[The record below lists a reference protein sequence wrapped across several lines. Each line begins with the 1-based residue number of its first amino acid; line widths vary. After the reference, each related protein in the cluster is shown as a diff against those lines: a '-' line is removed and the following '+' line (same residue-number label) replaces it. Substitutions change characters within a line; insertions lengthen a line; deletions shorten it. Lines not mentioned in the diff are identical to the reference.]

1 VFLYRLLL
9 SLAAPLFALRLWRD
23 GADTRRERLG
33 GHGPDRITQHQRLW
47 IHAASNGELTSARP
61 LIEALLNAD
70 ARLDLVITCNSET
83 GKALA
88 RGWHLPRTD
97 IRSAPLDYRWALRR
111 FMANWSPDALVVV
124 ENELWPNRMAMMHG
138 SGRAVM
144 IVSARLSER
153 SAKMWNRLPA
163 LRDQVLSTISLI
175 SAQDNATRD
184 RFLTLGAAP
193 ETVGRV
199 VNLKL
204 RAGPAVTAP
213 EDAAAMRAA
222 FPPGT
227 VFLAASTHEGEDGAI
242 LLGFERALAHDP
254 DLRLILAPRHPRRA
268 PEIIK
273 QITRMRLPFA
283 VRSQGQ
289 SPRNAA
295 VYLAD
300 TLGEMALWYGLADWV
315 FVGGSLVDKGG
326 HTPFEPAQFG
336 CAILH
341 GPHLSNFAEGYDALM
356 GADASVMVQSADDIA
371 RALHELDQPTRAAM
385 AARANTAI
393 AGMTQG
399 DMLAP
404 LLRDIGRLAGN
415 SSLT

>member
-1 VFLYRLLL
+1 
-9 SLAAPLFALRLWRD
+9 
-23 GADTRRERLG
+23 
-33 GHGPDRITQHQRLW
+33 
-47 IHAASNGELTSARP
+47 
-61 LIEALLNAD
+61 
-70 ARLDLVITCNSET
+70 
-83 GKALA
+83 
-88 RGWHLPRTD
+88 
-97 IRSAPLDYRWALRR
+97 
-111 FMANWSPDALVVV
+111 M
-124 ENELWPNRMAMMHG
+124 
-138 SGRAVM
+138 
-144 IVSARLSER
+144 
-153 SAKMWNRLPA
+153 
-163 LRDQVLSTISLI
+163 I

-184 RFLTLGAAP
+184 RFLSLGATP

-213 EDAAAMRAA
+213 EDAATMRAA
-222 FPPGT
+222 FPPGK

-356 GADASVMVQSADDIA
+356 GADASVMVHSADDIA